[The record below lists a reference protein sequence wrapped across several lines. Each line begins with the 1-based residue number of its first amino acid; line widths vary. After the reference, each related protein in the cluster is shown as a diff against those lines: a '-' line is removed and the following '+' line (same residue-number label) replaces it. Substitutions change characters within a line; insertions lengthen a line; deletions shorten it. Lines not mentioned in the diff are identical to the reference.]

1 MAYQKKESHHNATPS
16 TTRPDPRY
24 PFPTEL
30 NEKGQI
36 VYLVPVEAPQDR
48 TADSS
53 VCNESK
59 CSSLYFKEGKPMRVR
74 FFATTDRQ
82 FAYDQRKWLNTLHT
96 RERRMTLREV
106 LLDGS
111 KKDEDGE
118 SVPRDEHPLLADTED
133 GYIRAEYSDLPG
145 RISEYIGKKYP
156 KKPLYREVYK
166 LLTEGISPKTI
177 SEKLGTKLE
186 MVYYYREI
194 VYRLALEYKQI
205 FIDND

>member
-1 MAYQKKESHHNATPS
+1 MAYQKKESHHNANPS

-118 SVPRDEHPLLADTED
+118 FIRLVKHNVPGRNFFAWED
-133 GYIRAEYSDLPG
+133 GEWVKEPGLIKTVYDVDSNYEEISKEEAE
-145 RISEYIGKKYP
+145 RIMKK
-156 KKPLYREVYK
+156 LR
-166 LLTEGISPKTI
+166 
-177 SEKLGTKLE
+177 
-186 MVYYYREI
+186 
-194 VYRLALEYKQI
+194 
-205 FIDND
+205 